1 MYQKQLHFLAG
12 YPGGL
17 VEPFIAE
24 DHHHQSSDMYPTAAY
39 DILPQLLGLA
49 NSTSLG
55 TIQTDHQRQDMRGV
69 RYAQREQELRPW
81 ETDQMGS
88 KLYDTSSIL
97 CEDPFWKLEGLHSTP
112 TIAHENLGIGDGS
125 VPSFPTKICK
135 ADNDQANGWHW
146 YELLDE
152 VQTVSPAEHRAE
164 THFGYTP
171 NSSPMIETRDLK
183 ISVMHE
189 VARNEEEHVAVANAS
204 GELLCGFNPRSSE
217 DGQGGNLFQQDNF
230 VLPSPPEETE
240 TTRPTSG
247 VRTSRPRVN
256 MPENVSEEE
265 VVHEKKG
272 TRLSPG
278 GTTTVSKNLASE
290 RKRRKKLNDGLYSL
304 RGLVPKIS
312 KMDKASIVGD
322 AIDYLRELK
331 KEMKDIETE
340 IAELEQKCSK
350 SMGIEDA
357 TAAASAAG
365 STHTRGLI
373 NHVDLGSTVELE
385 RLDDH
390 TYHLRATCQ
399 RSPGVLL
406 RLVQALELLDLDV
419 LNANHVSA
427 QNIIVNNIVIEVKD
441 RKMETGDFRN
451 AFLNVAAGQ

>member
-49 NSTSLG
+49 NSTALG

-88 KLYDTSSIL
+88 KLFDTSSIL

-189 VARNEEEHVAVANAS
+189 VARNEEEHVAVSNAS

-217 DGQGGNLFQQDNF
+217 DGQGENLFQQDNF

-312 KMDKASIVGD
+312 K
-322 AIDYLRELK
+322 
-331 KEMKDIETE
+331 
-340 IAELEQKCSK
+340 
-350 SMGIEDA
+350 
-357 TAAASAAG
+357 
-365 STHTRGLI
+365 
-373 NHVDLGSTVELE
+373 
-385 RLDDH
+385 
-390 TYHLRATCQ
+390 
-399 RSPGVLL
+399 
-406 RLVQALELLDLDV
+406 
-419 LNANHVSA
+419 
-427 QNIIVNNIVIEVKD
+427 VK
-441 RKMETGDFRN
+441 
-451 AFLNVAAGQ
+451 